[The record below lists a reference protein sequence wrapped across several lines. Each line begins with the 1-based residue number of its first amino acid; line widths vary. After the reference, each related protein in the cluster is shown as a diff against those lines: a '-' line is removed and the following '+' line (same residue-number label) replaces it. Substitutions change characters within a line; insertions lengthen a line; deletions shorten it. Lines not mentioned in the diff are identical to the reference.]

1 MYFVILNWT
10 RAYYYNNC
18 STKVIVFLFLNAY
31 ALQISDL
38 IVLYMLQY
46 QLVYNLFITFCS
58 RSLFSTLSFFMCFA
72 WLKEQRTTKYLQPFF
87 RVFLRI
93 IFTVFP
99 TVSLPALHFVVR
111 CYCCLLLLSLFAY
124 LFMRIHMTR
133 CCACV
138 CGCVR
143 TICHM

>member
-1 MYFVILNWT
+1 MYFVILNRT

-46 QLVYNLFITFCS
+46 QLSL
-58 RSLFSTLSFFMCFA
+58 SLFHSLNAFFMCFA

-133 CCACV
+133 SCAFV